1 MANNRSFLILSLYTP
16 KEVAERLGARM
27 MELRLARDWR
37 RATLAERAGVSPA
50 TVARFE
56 ATGQITLENLL
67 KLAHALDALDA
78 FEGVFV
84 APPASS
90 IAELERSVTGS
101 QRRRGRR

>member
-1 MANNRSFLILSLYTP
+1 LTFSLFTP

-27 MELRLARDWR
+27 MQLRLARDWR
-37 RATLAERAGVSPA
+37 RATLAERSGVSPA

-56 ATGQITLENLL
+56 TTGQITLENLL
-67 KLAHALDALDA
+67 KLAHALGALDV

-90 IAELERSVTGS
+90 IAELERSVAVAP
-101 QRRRGRR
+101 RHRGRR

>member
-1 MANNRSFLILSLYTP
+1 MTFILFTP

-27 MELRLARDWR
+27 MHLRLARDWR

-56 ATGQITLENLL
+56 TTGQITLENLL
-67 KLAHALDALDA
+67 KLAHALDVLDG

-90 IAELERSVTGS
+90 IAELERRVAVAP
-101 QRRRGRR
+101 RRRGRR